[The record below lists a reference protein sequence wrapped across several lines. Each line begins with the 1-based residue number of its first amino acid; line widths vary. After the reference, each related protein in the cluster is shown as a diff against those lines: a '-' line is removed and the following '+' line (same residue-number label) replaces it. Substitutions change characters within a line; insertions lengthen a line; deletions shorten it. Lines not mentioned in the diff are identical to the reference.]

1 MIEIVKVTAVRSLGD
16 YRLEIWFSDGTS
28 GIRDFSDIIGESGP
42 MLLPLRDPTY
52 FSRVFIS
59 MGVLSWPNGYDM
71 DAIQL
76 HAEMKATGNLAHQA
90 AE

>member
-1 MIEIVKVTAVRSLGD
+1 MIDIVKVTAVRSLGE
-16 YRLEIWFSDGTS
+16 YRLQIWFSDETS
-28 GIRDFSDIIGESGP
+28 GIRNFSDIVDESGP
-42 MLLPLRDPTY
+42 MLMPLRDPT
-52 FSRVFIS
+52 FFARVFVS

-76 HAEMKATGNLAHQA
+76 HAEMKAAGKLAHQA